1 MQCCQLANFY
11 LVELAILTIYKYL
24 VSLFCLMN
32 HEVCELFISL
42 WSCWKQK
49 IPNLATFYDIVNRI
63 IYGHFHRT
71 VIGHILADMDLS
83 HFWRIHCHF
92 DWSCTWILKTGFKDI
107 LKLEVPM
114 YLFLEFTN
122 SMKNVTKQV
131 KKTSSRVNSF
141 WKHRA
146 VIFETFARK

>member
-1 MQCCQLANFY
+1 MPIFIWLSWQYWQFTSIWLVCFVWWIMKCVSYLFHCD
-11 LVELAILTIYKYL
+11 LVE
-24 VSLFCLMN
+24 
-32 HEVCELFISL
+32 
-42 WSCWKQK
+42 K